1 MPEMSFDFEGLI
13 QMIANNLYS
22 EKKVFIRE
30 LIQNAHDGIRKRAWA
45 DGVAGRI
52 DVETRP
58 QDLEI
63 TVRDTGI
70 GMNESDLVK
79 YLSNVGKSLTK
90 QEREQDDTL
99 IGQFGIGFLAA
110 FVVASK
116 VRVTTRK
123 VGEDTGWL
131 WENEGSKEYR
141 LTEHEV
147 AAPGTTVTVSLAGVE
162 DRGIIQEAEV
172 RALIRRYADMLTT
185 PIHLNGSREPENTMH
200 MPWEK
205 GGLTPEELSYDL
217 RYYVER
223 TLNDRVLEVIPVQL
237 RGEVKAE
244 GVLYITR
251 DRFYTV
257 DQPRKIQVFQR
268 RMFLC
273 EDQPDILPQW
283 ARFVNGVINTP
294 DLTPTAARDNY
305 LRDDQWAALRDAL
318 GNLVIEHLERLRDSQ
333 RERFAGIARYHRM
346 SFAAASYYY
355 EEFFA
360 KFADLLL
367 WRTNR
372 LPDEPGDDSVSDPL
386 ENTGTGVALRTLPE
400 ILDRLPGAPDQT
412 KTLQCVTGA
421 DAARQFFK
429 IANAAKTTVVDAS
442 YLFEP
447 ELLDAYTG
455 LPGVN
460 LRLVHIDRED
470 APSGDAIF
478 RPAGGEDSMAV
489 QKLAD
494 RMSAVLRTPQG
505 HPIRTEAREFEP
517 PDIAAV
523 LRTDARTE
531 AQIKAEEVLLDP
543 NASPGTREMAEA
555 VQRMMRGTG
564 QRLTINA
571 RNDLVQRLAAHQGTA
586 DVEVRKLMRALYHS
600 AVLANGQLIS
610 AQAATAFHDQLQQ
623 LMGRSLEALELEARC
638 KALDDRLRAVQSRSR
653 ASDGKRSDHRS
664 FFMITPFAD
673 RYRPV
678 VEACREVVEHHWGFE
693 LVLAND
699 RLESDRLLDNVQIL
713 MDAADGFIAEIT
725 DSNPNV
731 MFELGAAFTDRR
743 DRPVVLLREG
753 TSTNGT
759 ALPADLRAMLYIE
772 YSLADVSLAESLRAA
787 MWRSGDIREL
797 LGRAGHPR
805 YVSPRRLADLIA
817 PVVLPA
823 KSLDQLAARYRTAQ
837 DWLSAQPEEVGR
849 LLGREN
855 QDLAPIIIGRVRQA
869 GEE

>member
-22 EKKVFIRE
+22 EKKVFVRE
-30 LIQNAHDGIRKRAWA
+30 LIQNAHDGIRRRAA
-45 DGVAGRI
+45 LEGVAGRI

-70 GMNESDLVK
+70 GMNRSDLVD
-79 YLSNVGKSLTK
+79 YLANIGKSLTK
-90 QEREQDDTL
+90 EEREQDDTL

-141 LTEHEV
+141 LTECEV
-147 AAPGTTVTVSLAGVE
+147 AAPGTTVTVTLAGVE
-162 DRGIIQEAEV
+162 DRGMIQEAEV
-172 RALIRRYADMLTT
+172 RALIRRYADMLTI

-200 MPWEK
+200 MPWER
-205 GGLTPEELSYDL
+205 GGLAPERLSYDL
-217 RYYVER
+217 RYYVES
-223 TLNDRVLEVIPVQL
+223 TLNERVLEVIPVQL
-237 RGEVKAE
+237 RDGVQAE
-244 GVLYITR
+244 GVLYITA

-257 DQPRKIQVFQR
+257 DQPRMIRVFQR

-273 EDQPDILPQW
+273 EDQPDLLPQW

-305 LRDDQWAALRDAL
+305 LRDDRWEALREAL
-318 GNLVIEHLERLRDSQ
+318 GSLVIEHLEHLRDTQ
-333 RERFAGIARYHRM
+333 RERFASIALYHRM

-355 EEFFA
+355 EEFFE

-372 LPDEPGDDSVSDPL
+372 LAEEPGDDSVGDPY
-386 ENTGTGVALRTLPE
+386 EDIGTGVALRTLPE
-400 ILDRLPGAPDQT
+400 IVDRLPGTPGQA

-421 DAARQFFK
+421 DAARQYFK
-429 IANAAKTTVVDAS
+429 IANAAKSTVVDAS

-447 ELLDAYTG
+447 QLLDAYTR

-460 LRLVHIDRED
+460 LHLVHIDRED

-478 RPAGGEDSMAV
+478 QPVTAAEGMTV

-494 RMSAVLRTPQG
+494 RMSAILRTPQG
-505 HPIRTEAREFEP
+505 HAIRIEAREFEP

-531 AQIKAEEVLLDP
+531 AQIKAEEVRLDP
-543 NASPGTREMAEA
+543 NASPGLREMADA
-555 VQRMMRGTG
+555 VQRMTRGTG

-571 RNDLVQRLAAHQGTA
+571 RNNLVQRLAAHQ
-586 DVEVRKLMRALYHS
+586 DNVSPEVRQLMRALYHS
-600 AVLANGQLIS
+600 SVLANGQLIS

-623 LMGRSLEALELEARC
+623 LMGRSLEALELEARV
-638 KALDDRLRAVQSRSR
+638 KALDDRLRAAQGRSR
-653 ASDGKRSDHRS
+653 PGTGSRPDHRS
-664 FFMITPFAD
+664 FFMITPFSD
-673 RYRPV
+673 HYRPL
-678 VEACREVVEHHWGFE
+678 VEACRDVVEHNWGCE
-693 LVLAND
+693 LVLASD
-699 RLESDRLLDNVQIL
+699 RQEADRLLDNVQVL

-725 DSNPNV
+725 DANPNV

-743 DRPVVLLREG
+743 DRPVVLLREK
-753 TSTNGT
+753 TSSGGSAVPADLQSMLYIDYLLDDGSLAEHLRSEMWKSLAIREVVGAQPARYISRRRLAELITPI
-759 ALPADLRAMLYIE
+759 ALPAKVLD
-772 YSLADVSLAESLRAA
+772 
-787 MWRSGDIREL
+787 EL
-797 LGRAGHPR
+797 T
-805 YVSPRRLADLIA
+805 
-817 PVVLPA
+817 
-823 KSLDQLAARYRTAQ
+823 ARYRTAQ
-837 DWLSAQPEEVGR
+837 DWLAAQPEDVGR
-849 LLGREN
+849 LLERKD
-855 QDLAPIIIGRVRQA
+855 QDLAPIIINKIRRA
-869 GEE
+869 GEG